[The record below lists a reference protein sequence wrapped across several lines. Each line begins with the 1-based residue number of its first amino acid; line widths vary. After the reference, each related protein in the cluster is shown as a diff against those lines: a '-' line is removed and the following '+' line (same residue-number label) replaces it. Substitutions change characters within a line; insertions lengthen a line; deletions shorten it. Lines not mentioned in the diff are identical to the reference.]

1 MTGELAPRGNDE
13 RMEIVRSLDRL
24 EAVGP
29 AWRELWQRIDAPI
42 FQSHAWVTAWWS
54 TITDRDRR
62 QLLIVLAWRGETLE
76 AVLPLAT
83 SRRRGM
89 RMLEWA
95 AKDCTDY
102 CDALV
107 NRGTNVA
114 VLRRMWKALS
124 AEGGFDVVHLNRL
137 LPQAAAWS
145 LLERIRGGV
154 ALSPNHRS
162 EHSLRVVGP
171 WTSGEAWF
179 DAHAKKV
186 RQNYKRGVKFLGEGA
201 DLAFR
206 LLPADAPLEPILDRL
221 GELKRLWLARN
232 GIEAPLFDEGS
243 PTLRALVKALADAGQ
258 LRIFVLERDGVV
270 VAISVNF
277 VQAGT
282 MMAFLTTYDPAV
294 ERGSPGMV
302 LMVDYIRWAFDNGL
316 TMVDF
321 LCGAEEF
328 KSRFATSTVTLESLA
343 GSRTVVGGAAMLAD
357 RLVHQFRKIKG
368 WQPAPPDAE
377 RFA

>member
-1 MTGELAPRGNDE
+1 MTGELAPRANDE
-13 RMEIVRSLDRL
+13 RMEIVRTLERL
-24 EAVGP
+24 EAIGP
-29 AWRELWQRIDAPI
+29 AWRELWHRIDGSI

-54 TITDRDRR
+54 TIADRDQRR
-62 QLLIVLAWRGETLE
+62 LLIVLAWRGETLE

-83 SRRRGM
+83 SQRRGM

-124 AEGGFDVVHLNRL
+124 GAGGFDVVHLNRL

-154 ALSPNHRS
+154 VLSPNHRS

-171 WTSGEAWF
+171 WADGDAWF
-179 DAHAKKV
+179 DAHSKKV

-201 DLAFR
+201 ELAFR
-206 LLPADAPLEPILDRL
+206 LLPAEAPLEPILDRL
-221 GELKRLWLARN
+221 GALKRLWLARN

-243 PTLRALVKALADAGQ
+243 PTLRALVQALADAGR
-258 LRIFVLERDGVV
+258 LRVFVLERDGII

-277 VQAGT
+277 VQGNA

-321 LCGAEEF
+321 LCGAEDF
-328 KSRFATSTVTLESLA
+328 KSRFATSTVTLESMA
-343 GSRTVVGGAAMLAD
+343 GSRTVMGGAAMLAD
-357 RLVHQFRKIKG
+357 RLVHRVRKLRS
-368 WQPAPPDAE
+368 WHPAPQDAE
-377 RFA
+377 GFA